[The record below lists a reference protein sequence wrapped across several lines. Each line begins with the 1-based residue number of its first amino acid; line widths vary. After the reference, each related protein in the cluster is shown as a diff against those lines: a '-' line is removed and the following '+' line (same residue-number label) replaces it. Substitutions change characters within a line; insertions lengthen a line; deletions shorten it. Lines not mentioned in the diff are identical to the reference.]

1 MDVGR
6 ARQSRPTD
14 LSKIECFKCY
24 QKGHYARDCQTK
36 IARIVEQKDGSIQ
49 IVDELV
55 DPEEDQA
62 AAAEAQEEAS
72 EELTLSDFQQDI
84 E

>member
-1 MDVGR
+1 MDIGR

-14 LSKIECFKCY
+14 LLKIECFKCH
-24 QKGHYARDCQTK
+24 QKGHYARDCQAK
-36 IARIVEQKDGSIQ
+36 IARIIEREDSGVQ

-55 DPEEDQA
+55 DPEEDEA
-62 AAAEAQEEAS
+62 AAAEAQEETS
-72 EELTLSDFQQDI
+72 EELTLSDFQQDT